1 MPWRLLQH
9 LCFTSYLQMALFLCF
24 HSAFH
29 VVSAEIRIKPN
40 PAASLLYIKQH
51 QVPLH
56 TSTRPNRINNRS
68 VKPLYTMSQH
78 GFQRQQSGN
87 LRLQDEITQR
97 QVWSL
102 AIGYF
107 TYLIVASMIFC
118 YYSRYADEKHR
129 REMVEQARG
138 KQ

>member
-1 MPWRLLQH
+1 METASTSLLH
-9 LCFTSYLQMALFLCF
+9 ELS
-24 HSAFH
+24 SNGS
-29 VVSAEIRIKPN
+29 VSLLPLSSSRRQCRN
-40 PAASLLYIKQH
+40 PYKTQPSSLSPLYIKQH

-107 TYLIVASMIFC
+107 AYLIVASMIFY

-129 REMVEQARG
+129 CEMVEQARG

>member
-1 MPWRLLQH
+1 
-9 LCFTSYLQMALFLCF
+9 
-24 HSAFH
+24 
-29 VVSAEIRIKPN
+29 
-40 PAASLLYIKQH
+40 
-51 QVPLH
+51 
-56 TSTRPNRINNRS
+56 
-68 VKPLYTMSQH
+68 MSQH
-78 GFQRQQSGN
+78 GFQRQQSGGW
-87 LRLQDEITQR
+87 RQQDEITQR

-107 TYLIVASMIFC
+107 AYLITASIVFY